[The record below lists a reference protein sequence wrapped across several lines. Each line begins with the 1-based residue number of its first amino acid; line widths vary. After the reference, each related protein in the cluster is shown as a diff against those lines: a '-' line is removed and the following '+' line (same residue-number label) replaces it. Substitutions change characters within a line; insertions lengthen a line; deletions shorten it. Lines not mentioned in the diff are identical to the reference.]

1 MTLTTID
8 QLQVKFY
15 GIPACSLLL
24 NIKKKKWRVKNN
36 ELQRQLKLS
45 KSASF
50 KKALPI
56 VVIQML
62 MLIAK
67 LVYNSTALNY
77 LIIHL
82 LP

>member
-1 MTLTTID
+1 M
-8 QLQVKFY
+8 
-15 GIPACSLLL
+15 
-24 NIKKKKWRVKNN
+24 KNN

-67 LVYNSTALNY
+67 LVYNSAALNS

-82 LP
+82 LPCIVFKEAKYPQGQLLYFCF